1 MAQSAALARLAPY
14 AAWLGFSD
22 RGDEGVWTWEPPGC
36 NSTLERWDPGGDE
49 PNGGSYENCAVAW
62 GSSSGREPGTWNDDN
77 CDCFHASRECNDWE
91 DEWEDEWEGWEEDD
105 DDDPRGASAGLII
118 LVVVLVV
125 VIIVIGG
132 GLAYLG
138 GRYRSLEA
146 RTRALQSSQ
155 PPLEIATVEAI
166 PAGGVELAPCD
177 GGRYTVQAES
187 GDGGRYAGIVQAGSG
202 AGLAPLDGGRCA
214 GIVQAGSGAGLAPLD
229 GGRYAG
235 IVQAEPI
242 KEGAF
247 GGTQTL

>member
-1 MAQSAALARLAPY
+1 MNAGDVGIFDGSWFDAPDGCFAYALCN
-14 AAWLGFSD
+14 
-22 RGDEGVWTWEPPGC
+22 GDGA
-36 NSTLERWDPGGDE
+36 ERAFAD
-49 PNGGSYENCAVAW
+49 YECPV
-62 GSSSGREPGTWNDDN
+62 
-77 CDCFHASRECNDWE
+77 C
-91 DEWEDEWEGWEEDD
+91 DD

-155 PPLEIATVEAI
+155 APFEIATVEAI

-177 GGRYTVQAES
+177 GGRYIVQAES
-187 GDGGRYAGIVQAGSG
+187 GDGGRY
-202 AGLAPLDGGRCA
+202 A